1 MSKNNSLKREA
12 RKFRDCDF
20 KPSNVIDY
28 ERQKYRLQPLNESQ
42 RQYISALSHDD
53 FVVGAGAAG
62 VGKTYI
68 ASRIAGQL
76 YRDSK
81 NIKRITMTRP
91 NVEVGQKMGHLP
103 GEIEDKYAPYIV
115 PFEKGLKDELGN
127 KYYSDLHKGITAK
140 PLAYMR
146 GETFD
151 DAVMLLDEAQNTT
164 VTEMK
169 MFLTRVGTNSR
180 IFISGDEGQSD
191 IKGTN
196 GLQWLLHQVRS
207 QGLNFEVVQF
217 TKDDCVRSDL
227 CLTLLTMIEGENK
240 VPVH

>member
-1 MSKNNSLKREA
+1 
-12 RKFRDCDF
+12 
-20 KPSNVIDY
+20 
-28 ERQKYRLQPLNESQ
+28 
-42 RQYISALSHDD
+42 
-53 FVVGAGAAG
+53 
-62 VGKTYI
+62 
-68 ASRIAGQL
+68 
-76 YRDSK
+76 
-81 NIKRITMTRP
+81 
-91 NVEVGQKMGHLP
+91 
-103 GEIEDKYAPYIV
+103 
-115 PFEKGLKDELGN
+115 
-127 KYYSDLHKGITAK
+127 
-140 PLAYMR
+140 
-146 GETFD
+146 
-151 DAVMLLDEAQNTT
+151 MLLDEAQNTT

-217 TKDDCVRSDL
+217 TKDDCVRSEL